1 MSLTDRFDKQQAQLA
16 ALQATESELI
26 DGPDAALQ
34 VLGPPTDPI
43 RVRATLG
50 ILLRD
55 KRHQQAA
62 DLIHDRH
69 PDEKWIDVAAYV
81 FAFLGEIEHARKLVK
96 RADDY
101 PDPLVMRRTRVAFA
115 EGVVDQWQERHGN
128 ESLLTACVWPSSD
141 IEAAYTVIDL
151 LDPLLS
157 LVRANRSIHG
167 DT

>member
-69 PDEKWIDVAAYV
+69 PDEKWIDVAAYI
-81 FAFLGEIEHARKLVK
+81 FAFLGGNRARTQTRQTCRRLSGPARDASNASGVC
-96 RADDY
+96 RRSSGSMARTSRERIASNS
-101 PDPLVMRRTRVAFA
+101 MRMA
-115 EGVVDQWQERHGN
+115 EFGHRGGLHCDRLAGSVVVSRSC
-128 ESLLTACVWPSSD
+128 ES
-141 IEAAYTVIDL
+141 
-151 LDPLLS
+151 
-157 LVRANRSIHG
+157 
-167 DT
+167 